1 MRNAYKT
8 ITLYNYYLDPKT
20 GYDASRRVLIEGV
33 SAFVQTQVNVDK
45 EGLASASVYTIRIPE
60 KSARAFYV
68 TPKEFNSI
76 LESSTGDPPKI
87 NVKILDKNNL
97 QVLSSDNFLLI
108 SDAIV
113 PYFTL
118 AKGDKIVLG
127 VAEEETATPAY
138 LESTYGNDQ
147 VMTIT
152 GVTDNR
158 DKREP
163 HWKVVGE

>member
-1 MRNAYKT
+1 MRNADKT
-8 ITLYNYYLDPKT
+8 ITLYNYYLDQET

-33 SAFVQTQVNVDK
+33 SEFVQTQVNVDK
-45 EGLASASVYTIRIPE
+45 EGLSSASVYTIRIPK
-60 KSARAFYV
+60 KSTQEQYV
-68 TPKEFNSI
+68 TPRQFKD
-76 LESSTGDPPKI
+76 LT
-87 NVKILDKNNL
+87 DK
-97 QVLSSDNFLLI
+97 
-108 SDAIV
+108 AG
-113 PYFTL
+113 YFTL
-118 AKGDKIVLG
+118 SKGDKIVLG

-138 LESTYGNDQ
+138 LESKYGNDQ

>member
-1 MRNAYKT
+1 MRNADKT
-8 ITLYNYYLDPKT
+8 ITLYNYYLDQPA
-20 GYDASRRVLIEGV
+20 GYDANKRIQIDGV
-33 SAFVQTQVNVDK
+33 STFVQTQVNVSK

-60 KSARAFYV
+60 TSVSSQYV
-68 TPKEFNSI
+68 TPKQFSE
-76 LESSTGDPPKI
+76 LPDKTG
-87 NVKILDKNNL
+87 
-97 QVLSSDNFLLI
+97 
-108 SDAIV
+108 
-113 PYFTL
+113 YFTL

-138 LESTYGNDQ
+138 LESKYGNDQ

-163 HWKVVGE
+163 HWKVTGE